1 LAFFDPLDDAT
12 VVQLEALVD
21 WLMQDVGIAFRDDP
35 KALEV
40 WRQAGARIDGDRVCM
55 EASQVRALCKTAP
68 EQFTQIARNRA
79 RDVVI
84 GGQNQVFAPIYGAPF
99 VRDLQKGRRYGDLD
113 SLEKL
118 IKLTYMLPNLHHGG
132 LLICEPCDVPV
143 SKRHLDMLYLHMT
156 CSDKLHLGAITEQS
170 RAQDSV
176 DIAEIVFGRE
186 VMDQNCVI
194 MGNVNKN
201 SPLLVNKVVI

>member
-1 LAFFDPLDDAT
+1 MAFFDPLDDAT

-84 GGQNQVFAPIYGAPF
+84 GG
-99 VRDLQKGRRYGDLD
+99 
-113 SLEKL
+113 
-118 IKLTYMLPNLHHGG
+118 
-132 LLICEPCDVPV
+132 
-143 SKRHLDMLYLHMT
+143 
-156 CSDKLHLGAITEQS
+156 
-170 RAQDSV
+170 
-176 DIAEIVFGRE
+176 
-186 VMDQNCVI
+186 
-194 MGNVNKN
+194 
-201 SPLLVNKVVI
+201 